1 MRLILTAAIL
11 MAFAL
16 PAHAVDYA
24 ERLVLGF
31 SPDGR
36 YFAFAE
42 YGVQDGSGFPYANA
56 YVIDSSDDSW
66 VKGTPARVLLQDED
80 RTEFAAL
87 GEALAK
93 IDGIVDTY
101 DIQRVPEVVAHNPL
115 TQVNS
120 DPYEVRFLRQMMN
133 TPTDDYIYTL
143 RLSERVL
150 PKPAACPDDLGDF
163 QGMTLT
169 LTEPNG
175 TERTLVD
182 DTQIPS
188 SRNCP
193 YGYRISEVMFSPDAP
208 VMAVLI
214 DVRSLGF
221 EGWDR
226 RFLAVTATVPE

>member
-1 MRLILTAAIL
+1 MRLILAMAAL
-11 MAFAL
+11 VGLAL

-56 YVIDSSDDSW
+56 YVIDTSTDTW
-66 VKGTPARVLLQDED
+66 VKGTPARVLLEDED
-80 RTEFAAL
+80 HTEFDAL
-87 GEALAK
+87 GKALEK
-93 IDGIVDTY
+93 IDAIVDEH
-101 DIQRVPEVVAHNPL
+101 DIQRPPEVVAHNPL
-115 TQVNS
+115 TQVNA
-120 DPYEVRFLRQMMN
+120 DPYEVRFLRHMMN
-133 TPTDDYIYTL
+133 TPTAEYIYTL

-150 PKPAACPDDLGDF
+150 PKPASCPSDLGDF
-163 QGMTLT
+163 QGMTLN
-169 LTEPNG
+169 LIAPDG
-175 TERTLVD
+175 TERKLVD
-182 DTQIPS
+182 DKQIPD
-188 SRNCP
+188 SRQCP

-214 DVRSLGF
+214 DIRSLGF

-226 RFLAVTATVPE
+226 RFLAVTANVPE